1 MYCTCESKATL
12 DMCVASESEAKD
24 KEENVEH
31 CFSWCCQ
38 PILTYPKSD
47 PAR

>member
-24 KEENVEH
+24 KEENVNTV
-31 CFSWCCQ
+31 FPGVAS
-38 PILTYPKSD
+38 LF
-47 PAR
+47 